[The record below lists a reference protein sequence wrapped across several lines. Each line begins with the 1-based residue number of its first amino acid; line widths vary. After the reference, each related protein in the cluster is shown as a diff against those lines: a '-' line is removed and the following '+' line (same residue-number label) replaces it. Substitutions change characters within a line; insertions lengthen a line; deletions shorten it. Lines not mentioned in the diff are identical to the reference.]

1 MEARQSDPVLPSS
14 RIEAPP
20 SSRRAAVKARAPRDR
35 GRIVPPPPSSAVRSG
50 KVPAVHMA
58 SLVTTAQNWP
68 IVPNPSSKPTVSEA
82 VEAAA
87 ARSPRMS
94 IDVELDFDGPESL
107 PPVVLTFGPPP
118 KPIAPPPPVAVR
130 EASEP
135 VAAQSYSVIADPAH
149 VEVAST
155 LEPRRRWPVGV
166 SLLCLLS
173 VVGAV
178 AIVALKL

>member
-1 MEARQSDPVLPSS
+1 M
-14 RIEAPP
+14 
-20 SSRRAAVKARAPRDR
+20 
-35 GRIVPPPPSSAVRSG
+35 PPPPSSSGVRSG

-68 IVPNPSSKPTVSEA
+68 LVPNPSSKPTVSDA

-118 KPIAPPPPVAVR
+118 KLVAPPPPVPVR
-130 EASEP
+130 DTPSAPSLASL
-135 VAAQSYSVIADPAH
+135 
-149 VEVAST
+149 
-155 LEPRRRWPVGV
+155 LEPAKAESFSAVMSTPVTESRRRWPVGV

-173 VVGAV
+173 LFGAV